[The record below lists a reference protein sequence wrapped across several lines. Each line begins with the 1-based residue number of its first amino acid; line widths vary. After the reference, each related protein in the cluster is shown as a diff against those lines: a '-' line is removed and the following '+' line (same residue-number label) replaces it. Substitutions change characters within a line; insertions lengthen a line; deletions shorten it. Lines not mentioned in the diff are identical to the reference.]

1 MAAINE
7 RVNSDQ
13 VVTILQSLNYTQSQI
28 NSIVSQITSEIGIS
42 INQIDINQFQQLLQ
56 PIEQE
61 IPTQKLTSEQI
72 YAIYAEFRQALH
84 FQNIEKVRQI
94 LTTYQKD
101 IDLVNRI
108 DPQTR
113 QISTFIAIV
122 GSDEDIS
129 LQLLK
134 YLCELGANINY
145 KDNLKQSILFY
156 ICRDGRTKLFDFLV
170 SQGINISDTDS
181 YGQTPL
187 FYASRENRIDIISR
201 FIKLGGDIAH
211 LDTLSCQTALFYA
224 ASKGHYEACKLLIE
238 AGCPVNHQDNKKKTA
253 LYFAKQSQKKE
264 VIDLITASMQKQKE
278 DVHQKKEESVK
289 GGEQKQNK
297 KKQKEVPKQQYK
309 ILHTDDK
316 GQQRELT
323 NEDFQ
328 QFSIQYP
335 EIASLILNADDFIDE
350 NMINQCKEDETWEK
364 QAKKIIAQ
372 IWKAKGAYFFHKPVD
387 QKEFHITDYF
397 EIVKKPMDFGTI
409 KNKLNVNAYKNFREF
424 HADMLLVFDNCVL
437 YNGNQSAIGQIGVS
451 IKSEYLSQVEQNGL
465 NKYL

>member
-7 RVNSDQ
+7 KVNSDQ
-13 VVTILQSLNYTQSQI
+13 VVTILQSLNYNQSQI
-28 NSIVSQITSEIGIS
+28 NSIVSQITSE
-42 INQIDINQFQQLLQ
+42 IDINQFQQLLQ

-61 IPTQKLTSEQI
+61 IPMQKLTSEQI

-84 FQNIEKVRQI
+84 FQNIEKVKQI

-113 QISTFIAIV
+113 QISTFIAIQ
-122 GSDEDIS
+122 GSDEDIA

-156 ICRDGRTKLFDFLV
+156 ICRDGRTKLFDFLI

-187 FYASRENRIDIISR
+187 FYASRENRIDIISK
-201 FIKLGGDIAH
+201 FIKLGIDVAH

-238 AGCPVNHQDNKKKTA
+238 AGCPINHQDNKKKTA

-278 DVHQKKEESVK
+278 DVPQKKAESVK

-328 QFSIQYP
+328 QFQIQYP
-335 EIASLILNADDFIDE
+335 EIASLILNADEFIDE

-387 QKEFHITDYF
+387 QEEFHITDYF
-397 EIVKKPMDFGTI
+397 DIVKKPMDFGTI
-409 KNKLNVNAYKNFREF
+409 KNKLNVNAYKNIREF
-424 HADMLLVFDNCVL
+424 HTDMLLVFDNCGL
-437 YNGNQSAIGQIGVS
+437 YNGTQSAIGQIGVN
-451 IKSEYLSQVEQNGL
+451 IRNEYLSLIEQNGL

>member
-28 NSIVSQITSEIGIS
+28 NSIVSQITSEI
-42 INQIDINQFQQLLQ
+42 DINQFQQLLQ

-61 IPTQKLTSEQI
+61 IPMQKLTSEQI

-113 QISTFIAIV
+113 QISTFIAII
-122 GSDEDIS
+122 GSDEDVS

-134 YLCELGANINY
+134 YLCELGANIHY

-156 ICRDGRTKLFDFLV
+156 ICRDGRTKLFDYLV

-201 FIKLGGDIAH
+201 FIKLGSDVAH

-323 NEDFQ
+323 NDDFQ

-364 QAKKIIAQ
+364 QAKKIIAL

-424 HADMLLVFDNCVL
+424 HTDMLLVFDNCVL
-437 YNGNQSAIGQIGVS
+437 YNGNQSAIGQIGVN
-451 IKSEYLSQVEQNGL
+451 IKSEYLSLIEQNGL
-465 NKYL
+465 IKYF

>member
-1 MAAINE
+1 MAAIND

-13 VVTILQSLNYTQSQI
+13 VVTILQSLNYNQSQI
-28 NSIVSQITSEIGIS
+28 NSIVSQITSE
-42 INQIDINQFQQLLQ
+42 IDINQFQQLLQ

-61 IPTQKLTSEQI
+61 IPIQKLTSEQI

-84 FQNIEKVRQI
+84 FQNIEKVKQI

-113 QISTFIAIV
+113 QISTFIAIQ

-156 ICRDGRTKLFDFLV
+156 VCRDGRTKLFDYLV

-187 FYASRENRIDIISR
+187 FYSSRENRVDIISR
-201 FIKLGGDIAH
+201 FIKLGSDVAH

-224 ASKGHYEACKLLIE
+224 ASKGHYEACKLLID

-297 KKQKEVPKQQYK
+297 KKQKEIPKQQYK

-328 QFSIQYP
+328 QFQNQYP

-364 QAKKIIAQ
+364 QAKKIIAL

-397 EIVKKPMDFGTI
+397 DIVKKPMDFGTI

-424 HADMLLVFDNCVL
+424 HTDMILVFDNCGL
-437 YNGNQSAIGQIGVS
+437 YNGTQSAIGQIGVN
-451 IKSEYLSQVEQNGL
+451 IRNEYLSLIEQNGL

>member
-7 RVNSDQ
+7 KVNSDQ
-13 VVTILQSLNYTQSQI
+13 VVTILQSLNYNQSQI
-28 NSIVSQITSEIGIS
+28 NSIVSQITSE
-42 INQIDINQFQQLLQ
+42 IDINQFQQLLQ

-61 IPTQKLTSEQI
+61 IPMQKLTSEQI

-84 FQNIEKVRQI
+84 FQNIEKVKQI

-113 QISTFIAIV
+113 QISTFIAIL
-122 GSDEDIS
+122 GSDEDVS

-156 ICRDGRTKLFDFLV
+156 VCRDGRTKLFDFLIQ
-170 SQGINISDTDS
+170 QGINISDTDS

-187 FYASRENRIDIISR
+187 FYASRENRIDIISK
-201 FIKLGGDIAH
+201 FIKLGIDVAH

-224 ASKGHYEACKLLIE
+224 ASKGHYEACKLLID

-278 DVHQKKEESVK
+278 DVHVKKEESVK

-328 QFSIQYP
+328 QFQIQYP
-335 EIASLILNADDFIDE
+335 EIASLILNADEFIDE

-397 EIVKKPMDFGTI
+397 DIVKKPMDFGTI

-424 HADMLLVFDNCVL
+424 HSDMILVFDNCGL
-437 YNGNQSAIGQIGVS
+437 YNGTQSAIGQIGVN
-451 IKSEYLSQVEQNGL
+451 IRNEYLSLIEQNGL

>member
-13 VVTILQSLNYTQSQI
+13 VVTILQSLNYNQSQI
-28 NSIVSQITSEIGIS
+28 NSIVSQIKSE
-42 INQIDINQFQQLLQ
+42 IDINQFQQLLQ

-61 IPTQKLTSEQI
+61 IPIQKLTSEQI

-84 FQNIEKVRQI
+84 FQNIEKVKQI

-113 QISTFIAIV
+113 QISTFIAIQ
-122 GSDEDIS
+122 GQDEDVS

-156 ICRDGRTKLFDFLV
+156 VCRDGRTKLFDYLV

-187 FYASRENRIDIISR
+187 FYSSRENRVDIIAR
-201 FIKLGGDIAH
+201 FIKLGSDVAH

-224 ASKGHYEACKLLIE
+224 ASKGHYEACKLLID

-297 KKQKEVPKQQYK
+297 KKPKDVPKQQYK

-328 QFSIQYP
+328 QFQIQYP

-350 NMINQCKEDETWEK
+350 NMINQSKEDETWEK
-364 QAKKIIAQ
+364 QAKKIIAL

-397 EIVKKPMDFGTI
+397 DIVKKPMDFGTI

-424 HADMLLVFDNCVL
+424 HGDMILVFENCGL
-437 YNGNQSAIGQIGVS
+437 YNGIQSAIGQIGVN
-451 IKSEYLSQVEQNGL
+451 IKNEYLNLIEQNGL

>member
-28 NSIVSQITSEIGIS
+28 NSIVSQITSEI
-42 INQIDINQFQQLLQ
+42 DINQFQQLLQ

-61 IPTQKLTSEQI
+61 IPIQKLTSEQI

-113 QISTFIAIV
+113 QISTFIAII
-122 GSDEDIS
+122 GSDEDVS

-134 YLCELGANINY
+134 YLCELGANIHY

-156 ICRDGRTKLFDFLV
+156 ICRDGRTKLFDYLV

-201 FIKLGGDIAH
+201 FIKLGSDVAH

-264 VIDLITASMQKQKE
+264 VVDLITASMQKQKE
-278 DVHQKKEESVK
+278 EVVHQKKEESVK

-328 QFSIQYP
+328 QFQIQYP
-335 EIASLILNADDFIDE
+335 EIASLILNADEFIDE
-350 NMINQCKEDETWEK
+350 NMINQSKEDETWEK

-372 IWKAKGAYFFHKPVD
+372 IWKSKGAYFFHKPVD

-397 EIVKKPMDFGTI
+397 DIVKKPMDFGTI
-409 KNKLNVNAYKNFREF
+409 KNKLNVNAYKNLREF
-424 HADMLLVFDNCVL
+424 HADMILVFDNCVL
-437 YNGNQSAIGQIGVS
+437 YNGTQSAIGQIGVN
-451 IKSEYLSQVEQNGL
+451 IKNEYLSLIEQNGL

>member
-7 RVNSDQ
+7 KVNSDQ
-13 VVTILQSLNYTQSQI
+13 VVTILQSLNYNQSQI
-28 NSIVSQITSEIGIS
+28 NSIVSQITSE
-42 INQIDINQFQQLLQ
+42 IDINQFQQLLQ

-61 IPTQKLTSEQI
+61 IPMQKLTSEQI

-84 FQNIEKVRQI
+84 FQNIEKVKQI

-113 QISTFIAIV
+113 QISTFIAIQ
-122 GSDEDIS
+122 GSDEDVS

-156 ICRDGRTKLFDFLV
+156 VCRDGRTKLFDFLI

-187 FYASRENRIDIISR
+187 FYASRENRIDIISK
-201 FIKLGGDIAH
+201 FIKLGIDVAH

-224 ASKGHYEACKLLIE
+224 ASKGHYEACRLLID
-238 AGCPVNHQDNKKKTA
+238 AGCPINHQDNKKKTA

-278 DVHQKKEESVK
+278 DVHVKKEESVK

-328 QFSIQYP
+328 QFQIQYP

-397 EIVKKPMDFGTI
+397 DIVKKPMDFGTI

-424 HADMLLVFDNCVL
+424 HSDMILVFDNCGL
-437 YNGNQSAIGQIGVS
+437 YNGTQSAIGQIGVN
-451 IKSEYLSQVEQNGL
+451 IRNEYLSLIEQNGL